1 MRRVE
6 EAVIEGRKAF
16 ADGLKPDA
24 NPYDQGA
31 IRFGSWVSS
40 WYDGWDEAAEEAA
53 ERKEQEADHGA

>member
-6 EAVIEGRKAF
+6 EAVAEGRKAF
-16 ADGLKPDA
+16 TDGLKPDA

-40 WYDGWDEAAEEAA
+40 WYDGWDEAAEES
-53 ERKEQEADHGA
+53 KKEADHGA